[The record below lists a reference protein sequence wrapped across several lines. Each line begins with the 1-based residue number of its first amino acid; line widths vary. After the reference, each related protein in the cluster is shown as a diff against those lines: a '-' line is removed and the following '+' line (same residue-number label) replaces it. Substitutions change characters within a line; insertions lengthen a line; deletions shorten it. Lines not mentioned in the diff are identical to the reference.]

1 MPHSATKD
9 DEEALHSK
17 LSILILPD
25 DVSISISEPFRLFPR
40 KLCKFNS
47 DRMIS
52 LFRLVPFS
60 GDSDIDQNTSTSKSE
75 KKNISPEKADSN
87 DERINR
93 TVSGLDVSDVNELN

>member
-1 MPHSATKD
+1 
-9 DEEALHSK
+9 
-17 LSILILPD
+17 
-25 DVSISISEPFRLFPR
+25 
-40 KLCKFNS
+40 
-47 DRMIS
+47 MIS

-75 KKNISPEKADSN
+75 KKNISPEKKADSN

>member
-1 MPHSATKD
+1 
-9 DEEALHSK
+9 
-17 LSILILPD
+17 
-25 DVSISISEPFRLFPR
+25 
-40 KLCKFNS
+40 
-47 DRMIS
+47 MIS

-75 KKNISPEKADSN
+75 KKKIRPEKADSN